1 MDDSLLQIARNYRQA
16 STGQR
21 VERINALYA
30 RYVNEREDSLIDAAA
45 AAVSVGSFLHH
56 GTINYSAITPQA
68 HEAFQ
73 LAYPHLDLA
82 SLPQMDAEQL
92 AGVVNGWKGKLF
104 EVLVRDRLN
113 DGQWVGD
120 LHLLNGQHAELAHSA
135 VQPGWDVQII
145 DPHGHVASVLQMKA
159 TESLAYAKS
168 ALEHYPNIDVVTTH
182 EAASHGAHAISGL
195 FDSGVSDHDLHHALS
210 GPLEN
215 LGDHGWLEVLHDV
228 APFIPFVLILTTE
241 GKYVMM
247 GKKSFET
254 AFEHAFER
262 AAIAGAAMAVGH
274 LVIFLDGGLF
284 SIPASIL
291 TSLGLKRW
299 RLARRVVKR
308 FETRLAQAKAIY
320 PTYCS

>member
-1 MDDSLLQIARNYRQA
+1 MDNSLIQIARNYRQE
-16 STGQR
+16 SPGQR
-21 VERINALYA
+21 VERIKALYA
-30 RYVNEREDSLIDAAA
+30 KYVKEREDSLIDAAA

-68 HEAFQ
+68 HEAFH

-82 SLPQMDAEQL
+82 SLPQMNPEQL
-92 AGVVNGWKGKLF
+92 AGVINGWKGKLF

-113 DGQWVGD
+113 NGQWVGD
-120 LHLLNGQHAELAHSA
+120 LHLLHGQHAELAHSP

-145 DPHGHVASVLQMKA
+145 DPHNHVASVLQMKA
-159 TESLAYAKS
+159 TDSLAYAKS

-182 EAASHGAHAISGL
+182 EAVSHGGHAISGL
-195 FDSGVSDHDLHHALS
+195 FDSGMSDHDLHQSLS

-215 LGDHGWLEVLHDV
+215 LSDHGWLGVLHDV

-254 AFEHAFER
+254 AFDHAFQR
-262 AAIAGAAMAVGH
+262 AVKTGAAMSVGA
-274 LVIFLDGGLF
+274 LVMWLDGGLL

-291 TSLGLKRW
+291 TRLGIERWQLAGRVAKRI
-299 RLARRVVKR
+299 
-308 FETRLAQAKAIY
+308 ETRMAQTKAIY
-320 PTYCS
+320 PIYCV